1 MWDDERE
8 ESAAM
13 LKPRFTQDQIRAIV
27 SELVAGRMA
36 GEISRRHGISIS
48 TLYRWRAKV
57 AGERQPD
64 DKERLRSLED
74 EHRRLKRQ
82 FAELTLDY
90 ATLRAALIRDVRGD
104 C

>member
-1 MWDDERE
+1 MPK
-8 ESAAM
+8 S
-13 LKPRFTQDQIRAIV
+13 RFTRDQIKAMI
-27 SELVAGRMA
+27 SELDSGHFA
-36 GEISRRHGISIS
+36 GEIARRYGISIS
-48 TLYRWRAKV
+48 TLYRWRAKF
-57 AGERQPD
+57 ANEQQPK

-74 EHRRLKRQ
+74 EHRRLKKQ

>member
-1 MWDDERE
+1 MPKR
-8 ESAAM
+8 
-13 LKPRFTQDQIRAIV
+13 RFTPDQIRVMV
-27 SELVAGRMA
+27 SELDSGGMAREVA
-36 GEISRRHGISIS
+36 RRYGISIS
-48 TLYRWRAKV
+48 TLYRWRAKL
-57 AGERQPD
+57 ANEQQPD

-74 EHRRLKRQ
+74 EHRRLKKQ

>member
-1 MWDDERE
+1 M
-8 ESAAM
+8 
-13 LKPRFTQDQIRAIV
+13 I
-27 SELVAGRMA
+27 SELNAGQAA
-36 GEISRRHGISIS
+36 GELSRRYGTSIS
-48 TLYRWRAKV
+48 TLYRWRAKL
-57 AGERQPD
+57 ASEQQPN

-74 EHRRLKRQ
+74 EHRRLKKQ

>member
-1 MWDDERE
+1 MTGQVVVM
-8 ESAAM
+8 SK
-13 LKPRFTQDQIRAIV
+13 LRFTQDQIQ
-27 SELVAGRMA
+27 SMMLELNAGHGA
-36 GEISRRHGISIS
+36 GEVSRRYGISIS
-48 TLYRWRAKV
+48 TLYRWRAKL
-57 AGERQPD
+57 A
-64 DKERLRSLED
+64 KEQQLDSKEQLRSLED

>member
-1 MWDDERE
+1 MTTGEP
-8 ESAAM
+8 AAM
-13 LKPRFTQDQIRAIV
+13 PKPRFTRDQIRAMV
-27 SELVAGRMA
+27 SELDTGRMA
-36 GEISRRHGISIS
+36 EEVSRRYGISIS
-48 TLYRWRAKV
+48 TLYRWRAKY
-57 AGERQPD
+57 ANEQQPDD

-74 EHRRLKRQ
+74 EHRRLKKQ

>member
-1 MWDDERE
+1 MPK
-8 ESAAM
+8 
-13 LKPRFTQDQIRAIV
+13 LRFTPDQIKTMV
-27 SELVAGRMA
+27 SELDA
-36 GEISRRHGISIS
+36 GEMAVKLSRRYGISTS
-48 TLYRWRAKV
+48 TLYRWRVKFSHA
-57 AGERQPD
+57 QQLN

>member
-1 MWDDERE
+1 
-8 ESAAM
+8 M
-13 LKPRFTQDQIRAIV
+13 LKPRFTQDQIRSIV
-27 SELVAGRMA
+27 SELVAGQMA
-36 GEISRRHGISIS
+36 RELSRRYGISVS
-48 TLYRWRAKV
+48 TLYRWRAKF
-57 AGERQPD
+57 AHEQQPA

-74 EHRRLKRQ
+74 EHRRLKQQ

>member
-1 MWDDERE
+1 M
-8 ESAAM
+8 S
-13 LKPRFTQDQIRAIV
+13 KPRFTQDQIKAIL

-36 GEISRRHGISIS
+36 GEVSRRHRVSMS
-48 TLYRWRAKV
+48 TLYRWREKFV
-57 AGERQPD
+57 HEQQPD

>member
-1 MWDDERE
+1 MPK
-8 ESAAM
+8 
-13 LKPRFTQDQIRAIV
+13 LRFTRDQIKGMV
-27 SELVAGRMA
+27 LELDAGQMV
-36 GEISRRHGISIS
+36 GEISRRYGISVS
-48 TLYRWRAKV
+48 TLYRWRAKL
-57 AGERQPD
+57 ANEQQPD

-74 EHRRLKRQ
+74 EHRRLKKQ

>member
-1 MWDDERE
+1 
-8 ESAAM
+8 M
-13 LKPRFTQDQIRAIV
+13 LTGEMAVMSKLRFTRDQIKIMI
-27 SELVAGRMA
+27 SELDAGQTV
-36 GEISRRHGISIS
+36 GEVSRRYGISIS
-48 TLYRWRAKV
+48 TLYRWRAKS
-57 AGERQPD
+57 AHEQQPD
-64 DKERLRSLED
+64 DKEQLRSLER

>member
-1 MWDDERE
+1 M
-8 ESAAM
+8 
-13 LKPRFTQDQIRAIV
+13 V
-27 SELVAGRMA
+27 SELDAGQMA
-36 GEISRRHGISIS
+36 GEISRRYGISIS
-48 TLYRWRAKV
+48 TLYRWRAKY
-57 AGERQPD
+57 APQTDE
-64 DKERLRSLED
+64 KERLRSLED

>member
-1 MWDDERE
+1 MP
-8 ESAAM
+8 
-13 LKPRFTQDQIRAIV
+13 KPRFTRDQIKVMV
-27 SELVAGRMA
+27 SELDAGHVA
-36 GEISRRHGISIS
+36 EEVSRRYGVSLRA
-48 TLYRWRAKV
+48 LYRWRARF
-57 AGERQPD
+57 ANEQQPD

-74 EHRRLKRQ
+74 EHRRLKKQ

>member
-1 MWDDERE
+1 MSR
-8 ESAAM
+8 
-13 LKPRFTQDQIRAIV
+13 LRLTQDQRAAIV
-27 SELVAGRMA
+27 LELRDGRMA
-36 GEISRRHGISIS
+36 REVSRRYRVSVS
-48 TLYRWRAKV
+48 TLYRWRAKF
-57 AGERQPD
+57 GNEQQRD

-74 EHRRLKRQ
+74 EHRRLKKQ

>member
-1 MWDDERE
+1 M
-8 ESAAM
+8 SK
-13 LKPRFTQDQIRAIV
+13 LRFTDDQIQRMM
-27 SELVAGRMA
+27 SELDAGQGV
-36 GEISRRHGISIS
+36 GEVSRRYGISRS
-48 TLYRWRAKV
+48 TLYRWRAKF
-57 AGERQPD
+57 GHEQQPD
-64 DKERLRSLED
+64 DKDRLRSLQD

>member
-1 MWDDERE
+1 M
-8 ESAAM
+8 
-13 LKPRFTQDQIRAIV
+13 V
-27 SELVAGRMA
+27 SELDAGHFA
-36 GEISRRHGISIS
+36 GEVAHRYGISIS
-48 TLYRWRAKV
+48 TLYRWRAKF
-57 AGERQPD
+57 AYEQQPD

-74 EHRRLKRQ
+74 EHRRLKKQ